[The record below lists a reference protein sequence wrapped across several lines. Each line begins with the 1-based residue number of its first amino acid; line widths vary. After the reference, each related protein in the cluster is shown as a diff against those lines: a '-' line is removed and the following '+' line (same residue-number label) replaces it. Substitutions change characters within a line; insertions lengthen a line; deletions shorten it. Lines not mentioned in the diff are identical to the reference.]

1 MGWVRQND
9 PEYLPGW
16 VCEQCGSLVVTAD
29 PDAPPPCE
37 CRACG
42 AGGDNP
48 SDLATLGHLPLH
60 KGGTPPMAA
69 RERLKMPAS
78 AEEPD
83 IFTDITGRESI
94 IEGIRRAQVEAERRC
109 IQANAVLINDEMFFS
124 KLPFPPYGEVKMI
137 CGLKAFYCPT
147 LPPDVSF
154 AVCEVPPRECDAD
167 DNEIIKALKI
177 CTSSSNGCSH
187 SNYTCDDCYLK
198 GQPMCS
204 AVLHQ
209 ETIDLI
215 NRQMT
220 KIKRLNSQ
228 ISRLNQY
235 DEERD
240 IRLHAKLVQKARAE
254 ATSEFVEQV
263 KSAFDRYGMEHDCYA
278 IVDEVAKEIGSGA
291 G

>member
-1 MGWVRQND
+1 MGWIRQNN
-9 PEYLPGW
+9 PEHLPGW

-48 SDLATLGHLPLH
+48 SDRATRGHHPLH

-69 RERLKMPAS
+69 KERLKMPAS

-124 KLPFPPYGEVKMI
+124 KLPFPPHGEVKMI

-154 AVCEVPPRECDAD
+154 AVCEVPPRERDAD
-167 DNEIIKALKI
+167 DNVDVDKAMAFIESYAFADSKEIY
-177 CTSSSNGCSH
+177 TNGS
-187 SNYTCDDCYLK
+187 
-198 GQPMCS
+198 
-204 AVLHQ
+204 
-209 ETIDLI
+209 E
-215 NRQMT
+215 
-220 KIKRLNSQ
+220 
-228 ISRLNQY
+228 
-235 DEERD
+235 
-240 IRLHAKLVQKARAE
+240 LVQLFRVKQALVDKAYNGLFE
-254 ATSEFVEQV
+254 
-263 KSAFDRYGMEHDCYA
+263 G
-278 IVDEVAKEIGSGA
+278 GG